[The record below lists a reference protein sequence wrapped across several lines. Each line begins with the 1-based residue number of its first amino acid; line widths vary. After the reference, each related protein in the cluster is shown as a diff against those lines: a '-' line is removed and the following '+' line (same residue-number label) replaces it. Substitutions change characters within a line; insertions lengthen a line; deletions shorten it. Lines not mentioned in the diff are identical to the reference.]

1 MRHFKLLATI
11 TGSAALA
18 IAIPATPP
26 AALPSLAWELLPTGS
41 RQRFCGLSSVSD
53 KIAWV
58 SGTNGTVLRTTD
70 GGLTWDSAGPALSAD
85 DPDLD
90 FRDIEAITA
99 NHVVLLSIGEGA
111 NSRIYVTR
119 DAGQTWTQASTNNAS
134 VAFYDCIAL
143 TSTSH
148 GLAMSDPVDGKFR
161 LVETI
166 DGGESWVLVGPTG
179 MLPAQHGKFGFAASG
194 TCWPGKPRIPRTPI
208 AGGDAAGVFS
218 VQFRDEKHGIAVGG
232 DYTLPN
238 ETVANAAWSKD
249 GGETWQASAV
259 RPGEYRSGASRV
271 PGLCNTALAVGPTGF
286 DITLDGGRTWRAFEN
301 GSFDSVQCSLPG
313 VCWASGE
320 QGRVARLRF
329 K

>member
-1 MRHFKLLATI
+1 MGSFALWKPLMEGSHGCSWGQPACCPHN
-11 TGSAALA
+11 TGSSASPLAA
-18 IAIPATPP
+18 PA
-26 AALPSLAWELLPTGS
+26 
-41 RQRFCGLSSVSD
+41 GLGNHVYL
-53 KIAWV
+53 V
-58 SGTNGTVLRTTD
+58 SGGVDPGRVFRSSD
-70 GGLTWDSAGPALSAD
+70 GGHTWRAAD
-85 DPDLD
+85 
-90 FRDIEAITA
+90 
-99 NHVVLLSIGEGA
+99 
-111 NSRIYVTR
+111 
-119 DAGQTWTQASTNNAS
+119 
-134 VAFYDCIAL
+134 
-143 TSTSH
+143 
-148 GLAMSDPVDGKFR
+148 
-161 LVETI
+161 
-166 DGGESWVLVGPTG
+166 
-179 MLPAQHGKFGFAASG
+179 
-194 TCWPGKPRIPRTPI
+194 TPI

-249 GGETWQASAV
+249 GGEIWQASAV
-259 RPGEYRSGASRV
+259 RPGEYHSGASCV